1 MQCIMFFVLVFRASP
16 PLPPSNAQA
25 IQRAAE
31 NTSFIG
37 PLKRLALNPGYILL
51 LISYGINVGVFYAI
65 STLLNQV
72 VLEYFP
78 VRLPTFRNLLG
89 LFALVENSPSTALF

>member
-1 MQCIMFFVLVFRASP
+1 M
-16 PLPPSNAQA
+16 
-25 IQRAAE
+25 
-31 NTSFIG
+31 G

-78 VRLPTFRNLLG
+78 VRLHFSLYET
-89 LFALVENSPSTALF
+89 SHHT